1 MANESSFHDLIRRIR
16 DRDETAAA
24 ELVAKYEAA
33 IRRVV
38 RIHLRDVRLRR
49 VLDSMD
55 VCQSVLASFFVRAA
69 LGQYELDSPDQLL
82 GLLATIG
89 QVISAV
95 LSGKPDQ
102 AERLARNGAL
112 AAAAKLAARARVRGT
127 R

>member
-1 MANESSFHDLIRRIR
+1 M
-16 DRDETAAA
+16 TA
-24 ELVAKYEAA
+24 
-33 IRRVV
+33 
-38 RIHLRDVRLRR
+38 RDVILKG
-49 VLDSMD
+49 LEK
-55 VCQSVLASFFVRAA
+55 A
-69 LGQYELDSPDQLL
+69 EEL

-112 AAAAKLAARARVRGT
+112 AAAAKLAARERIRGT